1 MTNAMTT
8 TNYSAIKKYANS
20 EEIKQIFRGIVGNEH
35 AEGYIYSV
43 IVAVSASDQLQQ
55 CTPQSIMRSAARAA
69 TLGLSC
75 DPALG
80 QAYLVPFKD
89 EATLIP
95 GWRGIRDMA
104 YRTGQIAKINVG
116 FLAEGQEWVEDQLTG
131 DGHIEGI
138 PKSNK
143 PVGYF
148 AYMKTFSGREH
159 SLYMSNEDIQAHKEK
174 YAKGFNRANSAWN
187 TDFHKMAKKT
197 VLSQLLK
204 QWAPLDPTGAV
215 VANLEYAAD
224 GIDEMPDPSEVTIIE
239 GERRSNKQIMSDLGF
254 DQEDDVEDAEFTETE
269 SEDETEVQDTG
280 APADIG
286 ELKTWAVDGNL
297 KGVTYKDVDKI
308 YKTTGENLA
317 DTWLIVKK
325 KVHASLEASG
335 QEALL

>member
-239 GERRSNKQIMSDLGF
+239 GEHRNNKQIMNELGF
-254 DQEDDVEDAEFTETE
+254 DTDEVWDDEFTVDEPMTIERAAKITDSKGTPYIEIDSETLSKKTIGISKGLSKPDLTDEKRQFYQEKLDAIKVILQARE
-269 SEDETEVQDTG
+269 S
-280 APADIG
+280 G
-286 ELKTWAVDGNL
+286 E
-297 KGVTYKDVDKI
+297 I
-308 YKTTGENLA
+308 
-317 DTWLIVKK
+317 
-325 KVHASLEASG
+325 
-335 QEALL
+335 